1 MMAHYKYGAF
11 LQQENGNEYDTLH
24 EPGEKTSF
32 SGVYRCEGCGK
43 SVTSIRE
50 RPLPPQNH
58 HEHLLNEGRIRWR
71 LVVKSHYVGGY

>member
-1 MMAHYKYGAF
+1 MAWYRYPQF
-11 LQQENGNEYDTLH
+11 LQQENTAEYDAIH
-24 EPGEKTSF
+24 EPGAKTPV

-43 SVTSIRE
+43 SVTSIKD

-58 HEHLLNEGRIRWR
+58 HEHTLGQGRIRWR